1 MTQEIEKAAAAS
13 DIEQVSRRSSGDA
26 KPFRTHPSL
35 PPSIL
40 AAQAAAAARRA
51 NDPDGATRVRPQQF
65 GGVRMKLEVFGRIP
79 GYHLYWANNQNGEV
93 ESLIEEG
100 FELVSSEEVGMAERI
115 VQDADISNCI
125 SKYVGLDAAGNPMR
139 AFLMKLP
146 EEMWQEREAMRYAQA
161 DAWDNDIKAGA
172 IQGIDRR
179 YTPLGHET
187 KLVTR

>member
-1 MTQEIEKAAAAS
+1 MTEETKAAASEAS
-13 DIEQVSRRSSGDA
+13 AQVRRPEA
-26 KPFRTHPSL
+26 EPKPFRTHPSL

-40 AAQAAAAARRA
+40 AAQAAASARRA
-51 NDPDGATRVRPQQF
+51 SEPEGATRVRPQQF

-79 GYHLYWANNQNGEV
+79 GYHLYWANNQNGEI

-100 FELVSSEEVGMAERI
+100 FTLVTSDEVSQAERI
-115 VQDADISNCI
+115 VQDADIGNCI
-125 SKYVGLDAAGNPMR
+125 SKYVGTDAAGEPMR

-146 EEMWQEREAMRYAQA
+146 EDMWQEREAMRYAQA
-161 DAWDNDIKAGA
+161 DTWDSDIKSGA